1 MAAEQP
7 RSSRGDRLKQLRAFC
22 HAARLGSITRAAEY
36 LYTSQPA
43 VSQQVRALEEELL
56 VTLFER
62 SGPRIS
68 LSAPGRRLYAAA
80 MPVVVG
86 MDRLPDTFA
95 ERHRG
100 ELSGEFRIAAGRT
113 SATYLVPALLKPFLE
128 RHPGTRVNVR
138 TGTGR
143 ERLDWL
149 RAYEVDIAF
158 GAVDVPPPDLSFHFT
173 TSSRYFLITAEDHAL
188 AGRESVDL
196 AEAVKYP
203 AIVPPS
209 GTSLRRAADLVIRQ
223 HRLAIDAV
231 MEVGGWSVVK
241 RYVEAGVGLSIVPD
255 LCLTERDRVWRAPF
269 DRYFSDRRYG
279 VLMRR
284 DQAPSLAAERF
295 VQLVDPGLRSGP
307 H

>member
-1 MAAEQP
+1 MASEQL
-7 RSSRGDRLKQLRAFC
+7 RSPRGDRLKQLRAFC
-22 HAARLGSITRAAEY
+22 HAARLGSITRAADY
-36 LYTSQPA
+36 LFTSQPA
-43 VSQQVRALEEELL
+43 VSQQVRALEQELL

-68 LSAPGRRLYAAA
+68 LSAPGRRLYEAA

-100 ELSGEFRIAAGRT
+100 ELSGEFRIAAGRA
-113 SATYLVPALLKPFLE
+113 SAMYLVPDLLERFLE
-128 RHPGTRVNVR
+128 RYPGTRVNVR

-149 RAYEVDIAF
+149 RAYEVDVAF

-173 TSSRYFLITAEDHAL
+173 AASRLFLITAEDHPL
-188 AGRESVDL
+188 AGRKSVDIS
-196 AEAVKYP
+196 EAVKYP

-209 GTSLRRAADLVIRQ
+209 GTSVRRVAELVIRQ
-223 HRLAIDAV
+223 HRLAVNVV
-231 MEVGGWSVVK
+231 MEVGGWSVIK
-241 RYVEAGVGLSIVPD
+241 RYVEAGVGISIVPE
-255 LCLTERDRVWRAPF
+255 LCLTERDRVWRIPV
-269 DRYFSDRRYG
+269 DRYLPDRRYG

-284 DQAPSLAAERF
+284 GQVPSLAAERF
-295 VQLVDPGLRSGP
+295 VQLLDPALRSGSC
-307 H
+307 

>member
-1 MAAEQP
+1 
-7 RSSRGDRLKQLRAFC
+7 
-22 HAARLGSITRAAEY
+22 
-36 LYTSQPA
+36 
-43 VSQQVRALEEELL
+43 
-56 VTLFER
+56 
-62 SGPRIS
+62 
-68 LSAPGRRLYAAA
+68 
-80 MPVVVG
+80 MPVVAG

-100 ELSGEFRIAAGRT
+100 EFSGEFRIAAGRT
-113 SATYLVPALLKPFLE
+113 SATYLVPELLKPFLE
-128 RHPGTRVNVR
+128 RYPGIRVNVR

-149 RAYEVDIAF
+149 RAYEVDVAF
-158 GAVDVPPPDLSFHFT
+158 GAVDVPPPDLSFHFIT
-173 TSSRYFLITAEDHAL
+173 ASRFFLITAEDHAL
-188 AGRESVDL
+188 AGRESVGL

-203 AIVPPS
+203 AIVPPA
-209 GTSLRRAADLVIRQ
+209 GTSVRRAADLVIRQ
-223 HRLAIDAV
+223 YRLAVDAV

-255 LCLTERDRVWRAPF
+255 LCLTERDRVWRIPF

-284 DQAPSLAAERF
+284 EPMPSLAAERF
-295 VQLVDPGLRSGP
+295 VQLADPSLRSGP